1 MDTFWSL
8 LSEPFIW
15 GLGLGLLLAAF
26 IWKSGLTA
34 RKTQQRELKRLQ
46 NEGRELQGHLNTQL
60 KINASG
66 NEFLEK
72 NLKDLREQNENLRV
86 NIASL
91 QNKPGRTE
99 ARQLQITENAVR
111 IMREQAPG
119 FAPAWEQ
126 ALQRAETDHEAGEG
140 GLKKLMRKVIPGIGN
155 SSNSTPPAE
164 DNDKSSEDSN

>member
-1 MDTFWSL
+1 MDTLWSL
-8 LSEPFIW
+8 LSEPFVW
-15 GLGLGLLLAAF
+15 GLGLGLLLTAF
-26 IWKSGLTA
+26 VWKSGLTA

-60 KINASG
+60 RINASG
-66 NEFLEK
+66 TESLETD
-72 NLKDLREQNENLRV
+72 LKDLREPNENLRV

-91 QNKPGRTE
+91 QNKPGRAE

-126 ALQRAETDHEAGEG
+126 ALQRAESDHEAGEG
-140 GLKKLMRKVIPGIGN
+140 GLKKLMRKVIPGISSGN
-155 SSNSTPPAE
+155 HSPPPAE
-164 DNDKSSEDSN
+164 ETEKANED